1 MWRANRFCQG
11 VWILLAAIMLA
22 GCTRSEDL
30 ENAMSRAERAE
41 KTVSSMKTVQQ
52 ELMAKIK
59 DLELDILELRQPD
72 KTTDSDVSEVVLPAE
87 GEVLNPQEIEGLRQQ
102 LAQALTEIKEKDQDI
117 EVLQNMV
124 EDLTQTIHELQ
135 GSYPDDIVD
144 AYESDPN
151 ME

>member
-1 MWRANRFCQG
+1 
-11 VWILLAAIMLA
+11 
-22 GCTRSEDL
+22 
-30 ENAMSRAERAE
+30 
-41 KTVSSMKTVQQ
+41 MKTVQQ
-52 ELMAKIK
+52 ELMAKIR
-59 DLELDILELRQPD
+59 DLELDILELQQPD
-72 KTTDSDVSEVVLPAE
+72 KATDSDVSEAVLPAE
-87 GEVLNPQEIEGLRQQ
+87 GQVLNPQEIEGLRQQ

-135 GSYPDDIVD
+135 GSYPDDILD